1 MSFSYAYDNVGNI
14 TQEMRDGV
22 TTTYVYDHLGQLT
35 RVNDPNDT
43 TSGSS
48 GTTWVYNYDCG
59 GNITSKKRYAYTTGN
74 LGTLKQT
81 IDKSKS
87 AQLNA
92 HRLLDEKYGVGNWKR
107 GQEFSQIVKWINRH
121 LGNK

>member
-1 MSFSYAYDNVGNI
+1 MTTEYNCHGLHTYDDVGNI
-14 TQEMRDGV
+14 TQETRDSV
-22 TTTYVYDHLGQLT
+22 QTTYVYDGLGQLT

-81 IDKSKS
+81 ILYEYGDQNATWKDKLTSY
-87 AQLNA
+87 N
-92 HRLLDEKYGVGNWKR
+92 GN
-107 GQEFSQIVKWINRH
+107 GIMP
-121 LGNK
+121 

>member
-1 MSFSYAYDNVGNI
+1 MVENPTLKTISAAIGASVGYFI
-14 TQEMRDGV
+14 GGV
-22 TTTYVYDHLGQLT
+22 DAMMKALLLFMAL
-35 RVNDPNDT
+35 DPNDT

-81 IDKSKS
+81 IRLSTRAYQCLCIHNCPS
-87 AQLNA
+87 LPQSVRPLLELALAHCSHSQLYSLN
-92 HRLLDEKYGVGNWKR
+92 
-107 GQEFSQIVKWINRH
+107 
-121 LGNK
+121 

>member
-1 MSFSYAYDNVGNI
+1 MAFGYVYDNVGNI
-14 TQEMRDGV
+14 TQETRDGA

-81 IDKSKS
+81 IRLSTRAYQCLCIHNCPS
-87 AQLNA
+87 LPQSVRPLLELALAHCSHSQLYSLN
-92 HRLLDEKYGVGNWKR
+92 
-107 GQEFSQIVKWINRH
+107 
-121 LGNK
+121 